1 MYPHGQCAAR
11 ANSTVNMAT
20 LDAWVMRGLEVG
32 VGHVRRAP
40 PAGAEDKSPF
50 VAAFILMIHIC
61 FLNTALDSTRV
72 RLIDLFRTLLHRPA
86 GRSEPMTA
94 PSSAGRNPAQ
104 RSDYVS
110 HSSTQA
116 C

>member
-32 VGHVRRAP
+32 VDVPGSCAP
-40 PAGAEDKSPF
+40 PAGSEDKSPF

-61 FLNTALDSTRV
+61 FLNTASDSTRV
-72 RLIDLFRTLLHRPA
+72 RLIDLFRTLLRRPGRAERTDDRAECSAAA
-86 GRSEPMTA
+86 GQPRATI
-94 PSSAGRNPAQ
+94 RL
-104 RSDYVS
+104 R
-110 HSSTQA
+110 
-116 C
+116 